1 MPFVFAASFTPSF
14 MAKYPLYW
22 RAGNSW
28 AQFLIY
34 ESAYITYFVAL
45 EFFFR
50 GFMLFTVAR
59 YVGSYAI
66 FIMVIPYVM
75 IHFGKPFAET
85 IGAIIAG
92 IALGTLALRT
102 RSIFGGVLIHVT
114 VALSMDVL
122 AIATRLCR
130 N

>member
-1 MPFVFAASFTPSF
+1 
-14 MAKYPLYW
+14 
-22 RAGNSW
+22 
-28 AQFLIY
+28 
-34 ESAYITYFVAL
+34 
-45 EFFFR
+45 
-50 GFMLFTVAR
+50 MLFTVAR

-122 AIATRLCR
+122 AIAMRLWR